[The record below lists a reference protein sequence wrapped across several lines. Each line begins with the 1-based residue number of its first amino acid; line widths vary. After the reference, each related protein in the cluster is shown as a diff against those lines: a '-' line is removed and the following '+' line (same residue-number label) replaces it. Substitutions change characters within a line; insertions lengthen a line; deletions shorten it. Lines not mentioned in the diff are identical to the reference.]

1 MLGPQDPVGAGP
13 RSNSDQRPLISVIM
27 SMRNAAATI
36 GVAVRSV
43 QLQTLPDW
51 ELIVIDDGSSDQ
63 GAAVV
68 AAFGD
73 ARIRLVR
80 EPASAGLATR
90 LNQAVALSRGE
101 YIARMDAD
109 DICFPERL
117 ARQVARLQEDPSID
131 CLGCGAVVFTG
142 DARLV
147 GVLPGGLTHQDI
159 TAQPFRGFPFPH
171 PTWCGRAE
179 WFRDHPYDAR
189 LMKTQDQDLLLRVF
203 AQSRFV
209 ALADVLVGYR
219 QDGLDLRK
227 MLQGRRVFI
236 GSLWQ
241 HLQRLGK
248 PLPVMWG
255 IAAQLLKA
263 AADIVTIGLGL
274 GRWAQRGR
282 LKPVPPA
289 VAQQWLQLQRRLG
302 GDKGVA

>member
-1 MLGPQDPVGAGP
+1 
-13 RSNSDQRPLISVIM
+13 
-27 SMRNAAATI
+27 
-36 GVAVRSV
+36 
-43 QLQTLPDW
+43 
-51 ELIVIDDGSSDQ
+51 
-63 GAAVV
+63 
-68 AAFGD
+68 
-73 ARIRLVR
+73 
-80 EPASAGLATR
+80 
-90 LNQAVALSRGE
+90 
-101 YIARMDAD
+101 
-109 DICFPERL
+109 
-117 ARQVARLQEDPSID
+117 
-131 CLGCGAVVFTG
+131 
-142 DARLV
+142 
-147 GVLPGGLTHQDI
+147 
-159 TAQPFRGFPFPH
+159 
-171 PTWCGRAE
+171 
-179 WFRDHPYDAR
+179 
-189 LMKTQDQDLLLRVF
+189 MKTQDQDLLLRVF
-203 AQSRFV
+203 AQSRFA